1 MNTYVWLWIILLIVS
16 VLAEVF
22 TMQLV
27 SIWFAVAS
35 LVALVASMFL
45 PPIGQFAVF
54 VIVSLVLLIFTRP
67 ILKKFMVKKSQPTNY
82 DLDIGKIA
90 TVIETI
96 DESSQS
102 GRVSLNGVDWNAK
115 SVDGSIIEVNS
126 KVVVEYVQGSKL
138 LVRRA

>member
-1 MNTYVWLWIILLIVS
+1 
-16 VLAEVF
+16 
-22 TMQLV
+22 
-27 SIWFAVAS
+27 
-35 LVALVASMFL
+35 MFL

>member
-1 MNTYVWLWIILLIVS
+1 MNTNIFIWIIILVVS

-22 TMQLV
+22 SMQLV
-27 SIWFAVAS
+27 SIWFAIAS
-35 LVALVASMFL
+35 LVALITSMFL
-45 PPIGQFAVF
+45 PPLGQFAVF
-54 VIVSLVLLIFTRP
+54 VVVSLLLLIITRP
-67 ILKKFMVKKSQPTNY
+67 VLKKFKVKKSQPTNY

-90 TVIETI
+90 IVIETI
-96 DESSQS
+96 DESLQS

-115 SVDGSIIEVNS
+115 SIDGSVIEVDS